1 MFQAPTPNKYKQ
13 NYIECIWVL
22 SSEIFFF
29 FNLVTSL
36 LASD

>member
-29 FNLVTSL
+29 KFSNFFISQ
-36 LASD
+36 